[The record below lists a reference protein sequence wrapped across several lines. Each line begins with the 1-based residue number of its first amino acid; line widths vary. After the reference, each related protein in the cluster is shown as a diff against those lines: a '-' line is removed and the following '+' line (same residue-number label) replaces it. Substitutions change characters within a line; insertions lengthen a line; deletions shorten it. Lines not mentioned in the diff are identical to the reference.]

1 MEKSPREIQKM
12 SLPTLQGSEK
22 QIARASEIREDV
34 LLRFFP
40 EMEDE
45 REEQA
50 LIDITNK
57 HKVASW
63 WIEKDCLA
71 YGERWAAWRSFIDE
85 EFWPMMAERFPD
97 EYEI

>member
-1 MEKSPREIQKM
+1 MEKSPRDIQKM
-12 SLPTLQGSEK
+12 SLCTLQGSEK
-22 QIARASEIREDV
+22 QIAHASEIREDV

-50 LIDITNK
+50 LIDITNR
-57 HKVASW
+57 HEAAAW
-63 WIEKDCLA
+63 WIEKDHLA
-71 YGERWAAWRSFIDE
+71 YGERWAAWRSFIDK

-97 EYEI
+97 EYEV